1 MRDRT
6 KRIIIDHG
14 DEIFIVSTLILVT
27 VLTGILITATGKV
40 MVIELDGISDQR
52 TDQEGNTEE
61 RHIDGGRLKFYAE

>member
-1 MRDRT
+1 MRDKTR
-6 KRIIIDHG
+6 RIILDHG

-27 VLTGILITATGKV
+27 VLTTILITATGKV
-40 MVIELDGISDQR
+40 IVFELDGLSDQK

>member
-1 MRDRT
+1 MRDKT

-27 VLTGILITATGKV
+27 VLTGILITAPGKV
-40 MVIELDGISDQR
+40 MVIELDGISDQK